1 MNWLAVVAC
10 PCSCG
15 QDHGYQDVV
24 IFGDAAEDVRCV
36 SARYWQFHTDP
47 LLAVDGSV
55 GTLLTIHFNL
65 CIGTVAMFV
74 SERPDLAESLD
85 QLLRFELS

>member
-1 MNWLAVVAC
+1 MRFNFVYVSLA
-10 PCSCG
+10 
-15 QDHGYQDVV
+15 DRRRRTELT
-24 IFGDAAEDVRCV
+24 AEDVRCV

-65 CIGTVAMFV
+65 CIGTVAMFA